1 MFKVDLQCSY
11 YFMHKYANSL
21 SIQTIKNVYGPSS
34 RPSVRDKFKVM
45 YHIKTIRMY
54 FIIIEKT
61 TNSVYQ
67 VQSLFL
73 LFYTR
78 ILLCFAFQPC
88 QFLLPDFLF
97 FLSCYC
103 FRYFVVL
110 FRDLYMNL
118 RVSVYWYLSIYRSD
132 RRIQCGLFLSSL
144 FGLLSKCYRCQ
155 AKICCHVGDGD
166 VGGCRI
172 CLLLPLILTAE
183 EFQHQW

>member
-11 YFMHKYANSL
+11 YFMHKYANRL
-21 SIQTIKNVYGPSS
+21 SIQTIKIVYGPSS

-45 YHIKTIRMY
+45 YHNKTIRMY

-61 TNSVYQ
+61 TNSVQQ
-67 VQSLFL
+67 VLSLFL
-73 LFYTR
+73 HFYTR

-118 RVSVYWYLSIYRSD
+118 RVSVYWYLYIILIEEYNA
-132 RRIQCGLFLSSL
+132 GYF
-144 FGLLSKCYRCQ
+144 
-155 AKICCHVGDGD
+155 CHHYLGSYPNVIDARPRFVAMLVMAMSVVG
-166 VGGCRI
+166 I

-183 EFQHQW
+183 EFQHHW